1 MINQHLKMQDFE
13 VWVHLGCTTDEQ
25 RFTQPVHFSLDI
37 DFRKNLEA
45 VNTDRIEDA
54 IDYVELAAI
63 VKRVAVAKAYH
74 LVEHLCYEVT
84 LQISDFLK
92 EKLVQ
97 GVVAVHVHKLRV
109 PVENLRNGVIFTCTA
124 TL

>member
-1 MINQHLKMQDFE
+1 MISQFLKIQDFE

-25 RFTQPVHFSLDI
+25 RFTQPVLFSLDI

-54 IDYVELAAI
+54 IDYVALTTI
-63 VKRVAVAKAYH
+63 IKQVAEAKSYH

-84 LQISDFLK
+84 LKISDFLK

-97 GVVAVHVHKLRV
+97 GTVALHVHKLRV